1 MKAFILLG
9 WKTQPSHKKPKRAK
23 KKKQVALLMEGEDS
37 CSVAINI

>member
-9 WKTQPSHKKPKRAK
+9 WKTQPSHKKPKK
-23 KKKQVALLMEGEDS
+23 EQKKKQVALPMEGEDS